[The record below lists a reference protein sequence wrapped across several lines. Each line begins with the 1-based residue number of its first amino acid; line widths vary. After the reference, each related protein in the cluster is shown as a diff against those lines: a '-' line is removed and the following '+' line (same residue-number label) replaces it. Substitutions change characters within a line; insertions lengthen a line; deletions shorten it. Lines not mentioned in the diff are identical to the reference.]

1 MMKIK
6 KIINKITEILS
17 LKELS
22 ILSAYL
28 SYSLV
33 LALIPIIT
41 IIVSVI
47 GGFGISIDTVIGI
60 IEGVLPNYASDI
72 VVGAISGESFD
83 FSIGILNI
91 ATFFGAGKG
100 MYAIINTSNNLY
112 NIENKSKIK
121 DMLRAFL
128 ILIIMIVLMI
138 FMIIVPMLGDGI
150 VSVISYFIKSED
162 ILEMINMVYVVFKWP
177 VTLFL
182 IFFAIKAIY
191 IIAPSVKVRDRDATI
206 GALITTIGWTIFT
219 ALFGYYISYFGKYDI
234 VYGGLSS
241 IIILLIWFYVI
252 SYILILGIVINTRK
266 YNKLY

>member
-1 MMKIK
+1 MIKIK
-6 KIINKITEILS
+6 NIINKITEILS

-47 GGFGISIDTVIGI
+47 GGFGISIDTVIGMI
-60 IEGVLPNYASDI
+60 DGVLPNYASDV

-91 ATFFGAGKG
+91 ATFIGAGNG

-112 NIENKSKIK
+112 KIESESKMK
-121 DMLRAFL
+121 DRVRAFL
-128 ILIIMIVLMI
+128 ILIIMIILML

-150 VSVISYFIKSED
+150 VSIISNFIKSQD
-162 ILEMINMVYVVFKWP
+162 ILEMINMIYGVFKWP
-177 VTLFL
+177 LTLFL

-191 IIAPSVKVRDRDATI
+191 VIAPSVKIRGKDTTI
-206 GALITTIGWTIFT
+206 GALITTIGWTLFT

-252 SYILILGIVINTRK
+252 SFILILGIIINTRK